1 MSAEDSA
8 AADADPQALRDAAV
22 ADEDPNA
29 AALSAFPGVP
39 PAPVS
44 ATRSFLDERIPITG
58 RAPLTRKQMI
68 EYLTLRSWLV
78 EACNTMPFTL
88 LMWVSFIYLLHT
100 HAQVHYSFQVSR
112 SVIEHIEN
120 IVADPMAGLV
130 PEDGSIMATD
140 PGAKGPQCICA
151 CNLAGPEYDVCTNPY
166 QSGEVKVSEP
176 VPGLTM
182 PFQREVTLEQ
192 MAALRTAAVNL
203 TAKRQQ
209 VQEKQLQ
216 LHDVRTIDDIW
227 FWLQRGFIPRVYAEQ
242 KKKGP
247 LEITRVFPMEGM
259 PLRSMYAETLD
270 SGTLLAENKIIAGV
284 RLRQIRYEQ
293 IDCDTRDELQDFY
306 GQKCHSG
313 RRAKESY
320 GPGTNSF
327 VEGFVPN
334 AQSDTYDFFFD
345 MDRPMDLATENVQF
359 LLRQHNWLDE
369 STGNLEIQAAFLSTK
384 AQLYGLMQII
394 FMFEFGGRIKTEVKV
409 RTVAATI
416 YPSIFHAI
424 PDMIWSLLILVL
436 LRKELMEVWKH
447 FKSGRGIR
455 TIRTFLVSK
464 ESPLYISTSQ
474 VERETIEAGGEP
486 HLNLWA
492 HLVSYVSQLDQ
503 LELKHHQ
510 HLQQHLHDWME
521 QMDTDP
527 FSLAKQLK
535 QCRYKECKQKQYMK
549 LEVQV
554 SNDFALMLESF
565 VAALLYTG
573 AEDITPAKKTLND
586 YARDFWNLLDWASI
600 FLGLGIGGFWVY
612 TMYSTQDLNASVG
625 ALPVAP
631 SYNAAQAEETA
642 YHDYWTTILDDTE
655 QLFWDKMAHRIAM
668 FWFTMVLMLR
678 FFKSFE
684 GQPRLAEMN
693 RTLVGASQDIVH
705 FIIVFFLLFLSF
717 AVGGYVL
724 FGSMMHE
731 WSTLWRSVNAAF
743 QATMGTINFEVMY
756 SIAPVS
762 ASMWYWLY
770 MISIVFVL
778 FNMFM
783 AIMYDHYWKTKSQTG
798 DVMGLPMQLRETLG
812 NGLWY
817 IRWRWE
823 QFRAREPVGA
833 SFREMLEELLLRAQA
848 SEDVIASTETSVLG
862 PRMLRHKTES
872 LRFKQKQTME
882 HADDENDPLHEAT
895 AKEDLKEMKVDKE
908 LADRLL
914 VGCRAYFERQTLP
927 QETRVAQMRDLVKS
941 AEDGFSNINQRFD
954 QCGANLRE
962 ILSVMD
968 NHLRS
973 LENTSHST
981 LAELSRTAQDVGIPE
996 AASSK
1001 GPSKDVEARVIGHLY
1016 QASSKKKKNRNPRAN
1031 SEAAAAMHKVK
1042 KIAMAS
1048 KALRGSRSLQRLAV
1062 EDGKASTSISP
1073 MSASI
1078 NRFEQTT

>member
-1 MSAEDSA
+1 MLMSAEEPEAPADSSE
-8 AADADPQALRDAAV
+8 ALRDAAQ
-22 ADEDPNA
+22 AEDDPNQDPN
-29 AALSAFPGVP
+29 SAFPGTPSPQSPSRTFLGERVP
-39 PAPVS
+39 IA
-44 ATRSFLDERIPITG
+44 A

-88 LMWVSFIYLLHT
+88 LLWVSFIYLLHT
-100 HAQVHYSFQVSR
+100 HAQVHYSFQVSK
-112 SVIEHIEN
+112 SVIEHIDN

-130 PEDGSIMATD
+130 PEDGSIMALD

-151 CNLAGPEYDVCTNPY
+151 CNLAGPGLDVCTP
-166 QSGEVKVSEP
+166 GEFGVSEP
-176 VPGLTM
+176 IPSVTM

-203 TAKRQQ
+203 TARRHR
-209 VQEKQLQ
+209 VQERQLS
-216 LHDVRTIDDIW
+216 LHEVRTIDDIW
-227 FWLQRGFIPRVYAEQ
+227 FWLQRGFIPTVYAEQ
-242 KKKGP
+242 RKKGP

-259 PLRSMYAETLD
+259 PLRSVYQSTLD

-284 RLRQIRYEQ
+284 RLRQVRYEQ
-293 IDCDTRDELQDFY
+293 IECETRDELRNFY

-320 GPGTNSF
+320 GPGTASF

-334 AQSDTYDFFFD
+334 PKSDTYDFFFD
-345 MDRPMDLATENVQF
+345 MDRPMDLATEKIQF

-369 STGNLEIQAAFLSTK
+369 STGQLEIQAAFLSTR
-384 AQLYGLMQII
+384 AQLYGLLQII
-394 FMFEFGGRIKTEVKV
+394 FEFEFGGRIKTEVKV

-416 YPSIFHAI
+416 YQSIFYAI
-424 PDMIWSLLILVL
+424 PDMIWSLLILL
-436 LRKELMEVWKH
+436 ILKKELMEVWKH
-447 FKSGRGIR
+447 FKSGRGFR
-455 TIRTFLVSK
+455 TVRTFLVLQ

-474 VERETIEAGGEP
+474 VERETLEAGGEP

-527 FSLAKQLK
+527 FSLSKQLK
-535 QCRYKECKQKQYMK
+535 KCRYTECKQKQYTK
-549 LEVQV
+549 LEIQT
-554 SNDFALMLESF
+554 SNEFAPVLESF
-565 VAALLYTG
+565 IGALMFTG
-573 AEDITPAKKTLND
+573 AEDITPAKRTLND
-586 YARDFWNLLDWASI
+586 YVRDFWNMLDWISI
-600 FLGLGIGGFWVY
+600 FLGIGIGGFWVY
-612 TMYSTQDLNASVG
+612 TMYSTQDLNSGVG

-631 SYNAAQAEETA
+631 SYNADQAEETK
-642 YHDYWTTILDDTE
+642 YHDYWTAILDDTE
-655 QLFWDKMAHRIAM
+655 QLFWDKMVHRIAM
-668 FWFTMVLMLR
+668 FWYTMVLMLR

-693 RTLVGASQDIVH
+693 RTLVGASQDIIH

-724 FGSMMHE
+724 FGAMMHE
-731 WSTLWRSVNAAF
+731 WSTLWRSVNSAF
-743 QATMGTINFEVMY
+743 QATMGTIDFEVMY

-770 MISIVFVL
+770 MVSIVFVL

-783 AIMYDHYWKTKSQTG
+783 AIMYDHYTRTKSQTG
-798 DVMGLPMQLRETLG
+798 DVMGLPKQMRETLG

-833 SFREMLEELLLRAQA
+833 SFREMLDDLLLRAQA
-848 SEDVIASTETSVLG
+848 SAEVIAATETSVLG
-862 PRMLRHKTES
+862 PRMLRHKQES
-872 LRFKQKQTME
+872 QRFKKKEAQEDFEEDQ
-882 HADDENDPLHEAT
+882 NDPLYAAT

-914 VGCRAYFERQTLP
+914 VSCRAYFERQSHP

-941 AEDGFSNINQRFD
+941 AEDGFSNIAARFD
-954 QCGANLRE
+954 QCGDTLTG
-962 ILSVMD
+962 ILNDMD
-968 NHLRS
+968 SHVRS
-973 LENTSHST
+973 LEHVSHTT
-981 LAELSRTAQDVGIPE
+981 LAELARTAQEVGVPE
-996 AASSK
+996 VASNK
-1001 GPSKDVEARVIGHLY
+1001 GPSKDVEQRVIGHLY
-1016 QASSKKKKNRNPRAN
+1016 EASSKTKKKKGPRPN
-1031 SEAAAAMHKVK
+1031 TEVSAALHKVK
-1042 KIAMAS
+1042 KLAKAA
-1048 KALRGSRSLQRLAV
+1048 KALQGSRKLSRLESTAT
-1062 EDGKASTSISP
+1062 ASMSP
-1073 MSASI
+1073 MSASERYEKTI
-1078 NRFEQTT
+1078 